1 MTLGRH
7 VDSSPQRKTYRPRET
22 PIPLGPNLP
31 TAACKGKSPTFDWQ
45 IDGEPFGQR
54 SRRLARAMAICHAC
68 PVTARCLKAR
78 ESNHGSGHAGVWG
91 GELFSSKAR
100 VAVRYI
106 DCHCGTSVVT
116 AQPGQEYC
124 SARCKKTAEQ
134 QRARTRE
141 ATAA

>member
-1 MTLGRH
+1 MITEPRTA
-7 VDSSPQRKTYRPRET
+7 QRRTYRPRET

-31 TAACKGKSPTFDWQ
+31 AAACKGESPTFDWL
-45 IDGEPFGQR
+45 IDGEPFEQR
-54 SRRLARAMAICHAC
+54 SRRLAEAIAVAVCHAC

-78 ESNHGSGHAGVWG
+78 ESNPALGAGVWG
-91 GELFSSKAR
+91 GQLFSSKAR
-100 VAVRYI
+100 VAVRYV

-116 AQPGQEYC
+116 AQPGQGYC